1 MPYCG
6 FVLRDCIR
14 MPPARDIFPVKT
26 SHAVRSTV
34 YQCEYL
40 LPPILKKSPHGSES
54 ILFITQ
60 WPGTPEIYSGPW
72 SRHRPRWGVP
82 RGAGFSW
89 ADTLCEKMGNPR
101 PSMAVYFKLYPPA
114 PSSNPQTKASQAYH
128 AVNPGEANNLLH

>member
-14 MPPARDIFPVKT
+14 MPPARDIFPIKT

-40 LPPILKKSPHGSES
+40 VPPILKKSPHGSES

-60 WPGTPEIYSGPW
+60 WPGTPEIYSGPGRDIVPDGEFPAERD
-72 SRHRPRWGVP
+72 SPGQVPCVKRWVILVHQW
-82 RGAGFSW
+82 RC
-89 ADTLCEKMGNPR
+89 TLNYIHP
-101 PSMAVYFKLYPPA
+101 
-114 PSSNPQTKASQAYH
+114 
-128 AVNPGEANNLLH
+128 